1 MPDLGSL
8 PPRLLRARWPL
19 LLPERLIYFS
29 RWSLRLYG
37 ESVRLT
43 WICFGRRHASFSVGD
58 LFHRRAQHTLAGATS
73 AARRYISDVGRRW
86 ADYPGWQIT
95 RSLDDILRELARP

>member
-1 MPDLGSL
+1 VPDLESL
-8 PPRLLRARWPL
+8 PTRLLRARWPL

-29 RWSLRLYG
+29 RRSLRLSG
-37 ESVRLT
+37 ESASLT
-43 WICFGRRHASFSVGD
+43 WICFGRRLASFSVRY

-73 AARRYISDVGRRW
+73 AARTYISDLGRLW

-95 RSLDDILRELARP
+95 RSLDDIFRELARP